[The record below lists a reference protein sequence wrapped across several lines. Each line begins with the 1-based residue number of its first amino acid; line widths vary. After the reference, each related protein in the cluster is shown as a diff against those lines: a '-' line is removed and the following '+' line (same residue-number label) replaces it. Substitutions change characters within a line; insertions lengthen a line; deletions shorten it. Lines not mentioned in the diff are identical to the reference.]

1 MLEGD
6 DESRDVLVDF
16 RSTLTQ
22 YVTAYAFFAQIID
35 YGNPRYLK
43 FSVYADLLARQ
54 LRAFTTE
61 VTDPGEV
68 DVSDIV
74 LTHYKLEKIRT
85 EDLELST
92 GEAMGL
98 DGLTEAGMATVRER
112 ERSAKSEIVE
122 KVNKYLGDLD
132 VDDRYKVD
140 KIESLLAEVA
150 ADDNLR
156 AIAGANSR
164 ADFAHAPGLQM
175 VTEDAVWQ
183 VEDASNAVLK
193 ELQGMPWERL
203 RAMLLECGLYE
214 RLREAEAM

>member
-1 MLEGD
+1 MGGLDGAGNEALRSRGPTPPRPDRFGDRWRRALLEGD
-6 DESRDVLVDF
+6 TEEREVLLDF

-22 YVTAYAFFAQIID
+22 YVKAYAFFAQLID

-43 FSVYADLLARQ
+43 LSVYADLLARQ

-68 DVSDIV
+68 DVSDII
-74 LTHYKLEKIRT
+74 LTHYKLEKLRT
-85 EDLELST
+85 EDLALSE
-92 GEAMGL
+92 GEPQGL
-98 DGLTEAGMATVRER
+98 DGLTEAGMAKARER

-156 AIAGANSR
+156 AIAKEFG
-164 ADFAHAPGLQM
+164 
-175 VTEDAVWQ
+175 VTLNENFLD
-183 VEDASNAVLK
+183 
-193 ELQGMPWERL
+193 
-203 RAMLLECGLYE
+203 
-214 RLREAEAM
+214 